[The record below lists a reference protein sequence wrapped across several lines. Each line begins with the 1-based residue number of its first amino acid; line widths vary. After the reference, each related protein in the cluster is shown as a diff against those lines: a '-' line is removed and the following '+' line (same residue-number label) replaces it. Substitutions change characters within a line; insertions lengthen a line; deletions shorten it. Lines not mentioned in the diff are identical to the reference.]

1 MERCKEE
8 YIGEEGY
15 LVKEQINIYRQH
27 IGTPQYQQLA
37 AEEHLRTCRVGT
49 FHMFPFFN
57 ILQEKKSL
65 KKSCEDYFTEK
76 SKPLLNKNT

>member
-37 AEEHLRTCRVGT
+37 AEESERFICFL
-49 FHMFPFFN
+49 FSIFF
-57 ILQEKKSL
+57 KKR
-65 KKSCEDYFTEK
+65 
-76 SKPLLNKNT
+76 NH